1 SPTIERGPT
10 VEPAK
15 TTAPVETTTP
25 SASSA
30 GGSGSRLAVEAAPSD
45 GCLPMTA
52 YSSTR
57 TSSPSTVPGY
67 TVAVGWISAA
77 KGVRQHLERAHD
89 AGAVARDLVPVAF
102 ACNQLQEVRA
112 LEPQRLVGCDLR
124 DVDVARARLPLA
136 VGLGALPRCLVVHRH
151 LALQLHVVEDDHL

>member
-1 SPTIERGPT
+1 MYAPAWMRVPAPTVVSFSIGEPRPRMQFSPRRTRSRMHDWSPTIERGPT

-102 ACNQLQEVRA
+102 A
-112 LEPQRLVGCDLR
+112 
-124 DVDVARARLPLA
+124 
-136 VGLGALPRCLVVHRH
+136 
-151 LALQLHVVEDDHL
+151 